1 MSKTKVSQTR
11 KANIKINQYIVEKTL
26 GKGSFAKVKLVTDS
40 TTGNKFAI
48 KVMNKNALKNKKS
61 GTQGKNAYDCV
72 LEELKV
78 LERLEH
84 PNIIYLHE
92 IIDDNRKEEI
102 YLVTEYHSRGSLGDM
117 MREKNLKFEET
128 NRKHRLNQEY
138 DQMQFQGM
146 NEKNVRLYFIDMLKA
161 LHYCHK
167 IIKVIHRDIK
177 PDNIMINHNDEAV
190 LIDFGVS
197 ALFDEQEDDMIGTT
211 MGSFN
216 FFAPEM
222 IKRKKGTGFRGEQ
235 TDIWA
240 LGITL
245 FYLICGQYP
254 HQNAKSIIALKECI
268 INKPI
273 DFSLI
278 KSPNVRTLLEHI
290 LEKNPEKRA
299 NLHDILQSD
308 WVTNNGQEN
317 IDLE

>member
-1 MSKTKVSQTR
+1 
-11 KANIKINQYIVEKTL
+11 
-26 GKGSFAKVKLVTDS
+26 
-40 TTGNKFAI
+40 
-48 KVMNKNALKNKKS
+48 
-61 GTQGKNAYDCV
+61 
-72 LEELKV
+72 
-78 LERLEH
+78 
-84 PNIIYLHE
+84 
-92 IIDDNRKEEI
+92 
-102 YLVTEYHSRGSLGDM
+102 
-117 MREKNLKFEET
+117 
-128 NRKHRLNQEY
+128 
-138 DQMQFQGM
+138 MQFVGL
-146 NEKNVRLYFIDMLKA
+146 NEKNCRLYFIDMLRA

-177 PDNIMINHNDEAV
+177 PDNIMINHNNEAV

-197 ALFDEQEDDMIGTT
+197 ALFDGQEDDVIGTT

-268 INKPI
+268 INAPI

-278 KSPNVRTLLEHI
+278 KSPNVRQLLEHI

-299 NLHDILQSD
+299 TLQDIMQSA
-308 WVTNNGQEN
+308 WVTNNGQEF
-317 IDLE
+317 IDLELVHVDSMEQQGFGNLERLLQSKGAG